1 MKFVSA
7 VSLTL
12 LGATAVLADRG
23 IISPAEGSTVSLSAP
38 LNLTFNPGQYFK
50 AGTTSIDVYFIHG
63 ELGKE
68 ATFAL
73 GADSR
78 VILTDFKPNTQI
90 SDHNVVTNAYQ
101 VQIELTDELLAG
113 PSWKHPWKK
122 TLMIVE
128 KKWDS
133 ITGAN
138 TAFWTTS
145 FDLTE

>member
-1 MKFVSA
+1 MKFASA
-7 VSLTL
+7 ASLTL

-63 ELGKE
+63 EL
-68 ATFAL
+68 ATSTL
-73 GADSR
+73 EKDSR
-78 VILTDFKPNTQI
+78 VILTDFKPNTQM

-101 VQIELTDELLAG
+101 VQIELTDQLLAG
-113 PSWKHPWKK
+113 PSWKHPYKK

-133 ITGAN
+133 
-138 TAFWTTS
+138 
-145 FDLTE
+145 LT

>member
-1 MKFVSA
+1 MKLSVSA
-7 VSLTL
+7 LL
-12 LGATAVLADRG
+12 LGATTAFAARG

-63 ELGKE
+63 QLGKE
-68 ATFAL
+68 SQL
-73 GADSR
+73 GSGANSR
-78 VILTDFKPNTQI
+78 PILTDFKPNTNI
-90 SDHNVVTNAYQ
+90 EDHNIVTSAYQ
-101 VQIELTDELLAG
+101 AQIELTDELLAG
-113 PSWKHPWKK
+113 PLWKTPWKK

-133 ITGAN
+133 LSGAS
-138 TAFWTTS
+138 TAFWSTE